1 MLRVNP
7 VKGRGKRVDGRV
19 YRVEGRVESIELRK
33 PAYFYYTVR

>member
-1 MLRVNP
+1 MRVNP

-19 YRVEGRVESIELRK
+19 YRVEGRVESRELRK